1 MTPQNRVHGFILRPT
16 NTINGKWQ
24 TETTRL
30 ENHEYKCRPLYK
42 CMYYVCI
49 WEHTT
54 AAYSLR
60 RLGRRKKVRKERR
73 ERERQKSFSTGI
85 SKRQKRDSRTTPPH
99 PHQSTSSSTPP
110 TFPLPT
116 PPPPPPMS
124 NSNNGCIT

>member
-49 WEHTT
+49 WEHTS

-60 RLGRRKKVRKERR
+60 RLSRRKKVRKEKKRKESKG
-73 ERERQKSFSTGI
+73 ERKTEVLLN
-85 SKRQKRDSRTTPPH
+85 RD
-99 PHQSTSSSTPP
+99 
-110 TFPLPT
+110 F
-116 PPPPPPMS
+116 
-124 NSNNGCIT
+124 